1 MKLCIKGMTLKKEHM
16 KRAVEESFMPAVEM
30 AEYLTTK
37 GMPFRDAHGIVGKIV
52 RECEKKGRLLSDLS
66 IKDLKKYSPLFDAD
80 IFSYMDLN
88 NALNKRKTKGA
99 ASFQEVA
106 RQINE
111 EKIYL
116 NL

>member
-1 MKLCIKGMTLKKEHM
+1 
-16 KRAVEESFMPAVEM
+16 
-30 AEYLTTK
+30 
-37 GMPFRDAHGIVGKIV
+37 
-52 RECEKKGRLLSDLS
+52 
-66 IKDLKKYSPLFDAD
+66 
-80 IFSYMDLN
+80 MDSN

-99 ASFQEVA
+99 ASFKEVA

>member
-1 MKLCIKGMTLKKEHM
+1 
-16 KRAVEESFMPAVEM
+16 MPAVEM

-37 GMPFRDAHGIVGKIV
+37 GMPFREAHGIVGKIV
-52 RECEKKGRLLSDLS
+52 RECEKKGRLLHELS
-66 IKDLKKYSPLFDAD
+66 VKDLKKYSPVFDTDVFA
-80 IFSYMDLN
+80 YMDLN
-88 NALNKRKTKGA
+88 NALNTRKTKGA
-99 ASFQEVA
+99 ASFKEVA